1 MIKISKEDDVFLKA
15 LGKRIRDVRLE
26 KGLTQVELGDLI
38 DMEKPNMNRL
48 EKGGTNPTVLTLKK
62 DMYCT
67 WNNLR
72 LSAIRH
78 SSEGVEVIM

>member
-15 LGKRIRDVRLE
+15 LGKRIRDVRKE

-62 DMYCT
+62 ISTALGITLDY
-67 WNNLR
+67 L
-72 LSAIRH
+72 LS
-78 SSEGVEVIM
+78 GVRQNE

>member
-15 LGKRIRDVRLE
+15 LGRRISDIRKE

-48 EKGGTNPTVLTLKK
+48 ERGGTNPTVLTLKK
-62 DMYCT
+62 ICT
-67 WNNLR
+67 ALDIT
-72 LSAIRH
+72 LGHLLAELH
-78 SSEGVEVIM
+78 QKK

>member
-62 DMYCT
+62 ICT
-67 WNNLR
+67 ALGITLDYL
-72 LSAIRH
+72 LSGIH
-78 SSEGVEVIM
+78 QKEWKL

>member
-15 LGKRIRDVRLE
+15 LGERIRDIRKE
-26 KGLTQVELGDLI
+26 KGLTQVELGDLV

-62 DMYCT
+62 ILAWSGILNWFT
-67 WNNLR
+67 NR
-72 LSAIRH
+72 LK
-78 SSEGVEVIM
+78 EFTG